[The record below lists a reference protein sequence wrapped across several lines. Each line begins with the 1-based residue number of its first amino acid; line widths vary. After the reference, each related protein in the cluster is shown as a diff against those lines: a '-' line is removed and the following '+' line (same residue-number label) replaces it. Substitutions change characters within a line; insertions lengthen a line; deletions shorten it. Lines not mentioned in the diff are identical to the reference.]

1 MAEESQE
8 NRDPAPTRSSQAP
21 SDGEDMKPDR
31 SSNRRRIII
40 TSLLTPPAVMT
51 LKARKA
57 HAQSAG
63 STIGS
68 SDPQAKK
75 LKGHH

>member
-1 MAEESQE
+1 MADESLE
-8 NRDPAPTRSSQAP
+8 NRDPASERSGQPP
-21 SDGEDMKPDR
+21 SDGENMKPDR
-31 SSNRRRIII
+31 ASNRRRIII

-57 HAQSAG
+57 HAQSGG
-63 STIGS
+63 STVG
-68 SDPQAKK
+68 SDPPGKK

>member
-1 MAEESQE
+1 MADESQD
-8 NRDPAPTRSSQAP
+8 NRDPASEGSGQAP
-21 SDGEDMKPDR
+21 SDGENMKPDR

-63 STIGS
+63 STLG
-68 SDPQAKK
+68 SDPPAKK
-75 LKGHH
+75 LKHH